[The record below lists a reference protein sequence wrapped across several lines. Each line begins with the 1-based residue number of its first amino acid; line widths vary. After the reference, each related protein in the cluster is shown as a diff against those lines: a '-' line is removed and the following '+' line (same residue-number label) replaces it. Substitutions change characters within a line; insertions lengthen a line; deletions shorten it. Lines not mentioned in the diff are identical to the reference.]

1 MTTDRLPY
9 AATGNMGADFPFEVY
24 HNADD
29 HADECGYNDARH
41 IAWQMNLVHRKQ
53 AGYIADNG

>member
-1 MTTDRLPY
+1 
-9 AATGNMGADFPFEVY
+9 MGADFPFEVY